1 MGTRAFFGLLST
13 LSAMAVVASYAP
25 PPPGPIGWETR
36 ITPGFDP
43 PIEYVLVYEMWGPS
57 PVGTLDERVAAW
69 GDEAVPALIAL
80 YEVPEWNDWRG
91 QILTILDRFESE
103 VVTAFLLEEAVKH
116 AELPADKDHRNYLL
130 PQLLGLLG
138 KRDAA
143 AADAIVDG
151 FLSNPDSPHM
161 NTAISYLLGRAG
173 QPGGEPYRGK
183 LETIA
188 ETTPTPRIAEWI
200 HKALTQDASQ
210 MRANEPMRLVLEREG
225 QGQ

>member
-1 MGTRAFFGLLST
+1 MGRRAILGLSSLVVA
-13 LSAMAVVASYAP
+13 LAVVGSYAP

-57 PVGTLDERVAAW
+57 TVGTLDEQVAGW
-69 GDEAVPALIAL
+69 GEEAAPALIAL
-80 YEVPEWNDWRG
+80 YEVPEWKDWRG
-91 QILTILDRFESE
+91 HILTILDRFESE
-103 VVTAFLLEEAVKH
+103 AVTAFLRDEAVKH

-130 PQLLGLLG
+130 PQLLRLLG

-143 AADAIVDG
+143 AADAIVNG
-151 FLSNPDSPHM
+151 LLSDPDSPHM
-161 NTAISYLLGRAG
+161 NTAISYLLSRAG
-173 QPGGEPYRGK
+173 QPGGKSYREK
-183 LETIA
+183 LEAIA

-210 MRANEPMRLVLEREG
+210 MRANEPMYLVLEREG